1 MYDVT
6 IGNDSASL
14 GSERTDIMNTKGKK
28 PKRKVKMD
36 YGDGSIYFVKS
47 RNCYAGQVYLEID
60 GEKIRKSVY
69 GKTERIVKDKIRELQ
84 IQAKAGAFK
93 KVDKT
98 TFYELAEKMIEEQVA
113 LNEIRQSTYKCK
125 LETLKMLSSLSDK
138 QLRKITE
145 DDIIAYF
152 KDNLD
157 YAQSTLN
164 KLYQLLGAVFKKAM
178 KKGIISKSPLE
189 DLRVPKSRK
198 KTDKVRALTV
208 EEQARLLDVL
218 NNNDI
223 NYSEIMLVSM
233 FTGMRGGDN
242 SVIVNETKTEAGMR
256 KVLINNDLA
265 AFLKECIG
273 ERTGGTLFVS
283 SNNKPVTTQQVNYY
297 FWNTL
302 KQYDIQD
309 KSLQGKL
316 TFHSL
321 RHTFATRCIE
331 SGVPPKVLQKILG
344 HKDISVTMNVYC
356 DVFEKFEAAH
366 LNAVDKYMKL
376 NNIGLGKSE
385 IKTVKVA

>member
-98 TFYELAEKMIEEQVA
+98 TFYELAEKMIEEHVA
-113 LNEIRQSTYKCK
+113 LNEIRQSTYKRK

-178 KKGIISKSPLE
+178 KKGIISKSPE
-189 DLRVPKSRK
+189 IPQENGQGQSVNGRG
-198 KTDKVRALTV
+198 AGTV
-208 EEQARLLDVL
+208 A
-218 NNNDI
+218 
-223 NYSEIMLVSM
+223 
-233 FTGMRGGDN
+233 
-242 SVIVNETKTEAGMR
+242 
-256 KVLINNDLA
+256 
-265 AFLKECIG
+265 
-273 ERTGGTLFVS
+273 
-283 SNNKPVTTQQVNYY
+283 
-297 FWNTL
+297 
-302 KQYDIQD
+302 
-309 KSLQGKL
+309 
-316 TFHSL
+316 
-321 RHTFATRCIE
+321 
-331 SGVPPKVLQKILG
+331 
-344 HKDISVTMNVYC
+344 
-356 DVFEKFEAAH
+356 
-366 LNAVDKYMKL
+366 
-376 NNIGLGKSE
+376 
-385 IKTVKVA
+385 

>member
-1 MYDVT
+1 
-6 IGNDSASL
+6 
-14 GSERTDIMNTKGKK
+14 
-28 PKRKVKMD
+28 
-36 YGDGSIYFVKS
+36 
-47 RNCYAGQVYLEID
+47 
-60 GEKIRKSVY
+60 
-69 GKTERIVKDKIRELQ
+69 
-84 IQAKAGAFK
+84 
-93 KVDKT
+93 
-98 TFYELAEKMIEEQVA
+98 
-113 LNEIRQSTYKCK
+113 
-125 LETLKMLSSLSDK
+125 MLSSLSDK

-208 EEQARLLDVL
+208 EEQARLIDVL

-265 AFLKECIG
+265 AFLK
-273 ERTGGTLFVS
+273 
-283 SNNKPVTTQQVNYY
+283 
-297 FWNTL
+297 
-302 KQYDIQD
+302 
-309 KSLQGKL
+309 
-316 TFHSL
+316 
-321 RHTFATRCIE
+321 
-331 SGVPPKVLQKILG
+331 GV
-344 HKDISVTMNVYC
+344 YR
-356 DVFEKFEAAH
+356 
-366 LNAVDKYMKL
+366 
-376 NNIGLGKSE
+376 
-385 IKTVKVA
+385 

>member
-1 MYDVT
+1 MT
-6 IGNDSASL
+6 AL
-14 GSERTDIMNTKGKK
+14 FT
-28 PKRKVKMD
+28 
-36 YGDGSIYFVKS
+36 
-47 RNCYAGQVYLEID
+47 L
-60 GEKIRKSVY
+60 
-69 GKTERIVKDKIRELQ
+69 
-84 IQAKAGAFK
+84 QAKAGAFK

-98 TFYELAEKMIEEQVA
+98 TFYELAEKMIEEQIDM
-113 LNEIRQSTYKCK
+113 NEIRQSTYKRK
-125 LETLKMLSSLSDK
+125 LETLKMLAPLSDK

-145 DDIIAYF
+145 DDIVAYF

-157 YAQSTLN
+157 YAQS
-164 KLYQLLGAVFKKAM
+164 VFKKAI
-178 KKGIISKSPLE
+178 KKGIIDKSPLE

-233 FTGMRGGDN
+233 FTGMRGGEICALNIEDIDFQNSCIIVNKTTSRGGDN
-242 SVIVNETKTEAGMR
+242 AVIVNETKTEAGMR
-256 KVLINNDLA
+256 RVLINNELA

-366 LNAVDKYMKL
+366 LNAVDEYMKL

-385 IKTVKVA
+385 TKTVKVA

>member
-98 TFYELAEKMIEEQVA
+98 TFYELAEKMIEEQID
-113 LNEIRQSTYKCK
+113 LNEIRQSTYKRK
-125 LETLKMLSSLSDK
+125 LETLKMLAPLSDK

-145 DDIIAYF
+145 DDIVAYF

-164 KLYQLLGAVFKKAM
+164 KLYQLLGAVFKKAI
-178 KKGIISKSPLE
+178 KKGIIDKSPLAVFAVPNQRNVQRAVVVFGHRLYRE
-189 DLRVPKSRK
+189 IPRRLGRIEVVQLQWSRVLHISSVGF
-198 KTDKVRALTV
+198 D
-208 EEQARLLDVL
+208 RLVVL
-218 NNNDI
+218 
-223 NYSEIMLVSM
+223 
-233 FTGMRGGDN
+233 G
-242 SVIVNETKTEAGMR
+242 
-256 KVLINNDLA
+256 
-265 AFLKECIG
+265 
-273 ERTGGTLFVS
+273 LFVLHGS
-283 SNNKPVTTQQVNYY
+283 CKAERE
-297 FWNTL
+297 NT
-302 KQYDIQD
+302 D
-309 KSLQGKL
+309 
-316 TFHSL
+316 
-321 RHTFATRCIE
+321 FAALE
-331 SGVPPKVLQKILG
+331 
-344 HKDISVTMNVYC
+344 IS
-356 DVFEKFEAAH
+356 F
-366 LNAVDKYMKL
+366 VDD
-376 NNIGLGKSE
+376 
-385 IKTVKVA
+385 

>member
-93 KVDKT
+93 RVDKT
-98 TFYELAEKMIEEQVA
+98 TFYELAEKMI
-113 LNEIRQSTYKCK
+113 
-125 LETLKMLSSLSDK
+125 
-138 QLRKITE
+138 
-145 DDIIAYF
+145 
-152 KDNLD
+152 
-157 YAQSTLN
+157 
-164 KLYQLLGAVFKKAM
+164 
-178 KKGIISKSPLE
+178 
-189 DLRVPKSRK
+189 
-198 KTDKVRALTV
+198 

-233 FTGMRGGDN
+233 FTGMRGGEICALNIEDIDFQNNCIIVNKTTSRGGDN

-385 IKTVKVA
+385 TKTVKVA

>member
-28 PKRKVKMD
+28 PNRKVKMD
-36 YGDGSIYFVKS
+36 YGAGSIYFVKS

-113 LNEIRQSTYKCK
+113 LNEIRQSTYKRK

-164 KLYQLLGAVFKKAM
+164 KLYQLLGAVFKKA
-178 KKGIISKSPLE
+178 LE

-223 NYSEIMLVSM
+223 NYSVIMLVSM
-233 FTGMRGGDN
+233 FTGMRGGEICALNIEDN
-242 SVIVNETKTEAGMR
+242 EFQ
-256 KVLINNDLA
+256 NN
-265 AFLKECIG
+265 
-273 ERTGGTLFVS
+273 
-283 SNNKPVTTQQVNYY
+283 
-297 FWNTL
+297 
-302 KQYDIQD
+302 
-309 KSLQGKL
+309 
-316 TFHSL
+316 
-321 RHTFATRCIE
+321 
-331 SGVPPKVLQKILG
+331 
-344 HKDISVTMNVYC
+344 
-356 DVFEKFEAAH
+356 
-366 LNAVDKYMKL
+366 
-376 NNIGLGKSE
+376 
-385 IKTVKVA
+385 

>member
-1 MYDVT
+1 MRYDIY

-60 GEKIRKSVY
+60 GEKVRKSVY

-93 KVDKT
+93 RVDKT
-98 TFYELAEKMIEEQVA
+98 TFYELAEKMIEEQID
-113 LNEIRQSTYKCK
+113 LNEIRQSTYKRK
-125 LETLKMLSSLSDK
+125 LETLKMLAPLSDK

-145 DDIIAYF
+145 DDIVAYF

-164 KLYQLLGAVFKKAM
+164 KLYQLLGAVFKKAI
-178 KKGIISKSPLE
+178 KKRIIDKSPLE

-233 FTGMRGGDN
+233 FTGMRGGEICALNIEDIDFQN
-242 SVIVNETKTEAGMR
+242 NREQDHVTRRRQFGYRQRNENRSRYAQGSDQQRSGSFFEGMYR
-256 KVLINNDLA
+256 
-265 AFLKECIG
+265 
-273 ERTGGTLFVS
+273 
-283 SNNKPVTTQQVNYY
+283 
-297 FWNTL
+297 
-302 KQYDIQD
+302 
-309 KSLQGKL
+309 
-316 TFHSL
+316 
-321 RHTFATRCIE
+321 
-331 SGVPPKVLQKILG
+331 
-344 HKDISVTMNVYC
+344 
-356 DVFEKFEAAH
+356 
-366 LNAVDKYMKL
+366 
-376 NNIGLGKSE
+376 
-385 IKTVKVA
+385 